1 MTHDENYAAI
11 MAAWMNPGPQPAY
24 HRAMQ
29 AEVHR
34 TMPVLAAALE
44 RAALDVA
51 RRRPAHRPE
60 IRPTTDDDMVK
71 RAVDAHRE
79 TFNAWPVKRN
89 LEDADNRRV
98 AAMRAAL
105 NAALGTEEGEA

>member
-1 MTHDENYAAI
+1 MTQEENYAAI
-11 MAAWMNPGPQPAY
+11 MAAWMNPGPQPGY

-60 IRPTTDDDMVK
+60 IRPTTG
-71 RAVDAHRE
+71 
-79 TFNAWPVKRN
+79 N
-89 LEDADNRRV
+89 
-98 AAMRAAL
+98 
-105 NAALGTEEGEA
+105 EGGQS

>member
-1 MTHDENYAAI
+1 MTRDENYEAI

-44 RAALDVA
+44 RAALDVS
-51 RRRPAHRPE
+51 RRRPVPRPAVTE
-60 IRPTTDDDMVK
+60 DMVE
-71 RAVDAHRE
+71 RAARSMSAHWHDWHTNEALGRQR
-79 TFNAWPVKRN
+79 A
-89 LEDADNRRV
+89 LARV
-98 AAMRAAL
+98 AL
-105 NAALGTEEGEA
+105 DAALGTEEQS

>member
-1 MTHDENYAAI
+1 MTEPTSTPKGLTMTRDENYEAI

-44 RAALDVA
+44 RAALDA
-51 RRRPAHRPE
+51 T
-60 IRPTTDDDMVK
+60 RPTT
-71 RAVDAHRE
+71 
-79 TFNAWPVKRN
+79 
-89 LEDADNRRV
+89 
-98 AAMRAAL
+98 
-105 NAALGTEEGEA
+105 GEEGTA

>member
-1 MTHDENYAAI
+1 MTQEENYAAI
-11 MAAWMNPGPQPAY
+11 MAAWMNPGPQPGYHRAMQAKV

-60 IRPTTDDDMVK
+60 IRPTTGD
-71 RAVDAHRE
+71 
-79 TFNAWPVKRN
+79 
-89 LEDADNRRV
+89 
-98 AAMRAAL
+98 
-105 NAALGTEEGEA
+105 EGGQS

>member
-1 MTHDENYAAI
+1 MRHEENYAAI
-11 MAAWMNPGPQPAY
+11 MAAWMNPGPHPGY

-51 RRRPAHRPE
+51 RRRATYRCANE
-60 IRPTTDDDMVK
+60 ITT
-71 RAVDAHRE
+71 E
-79 TFNAWPVKRN
+79 
-89 LEDADNRRV
+89 L
-98 AAMRAAL
+98 
-105 NAALGTEEGEA
+105 TEEA